1 MKYSKFPALLVA
13 CITMLYACS
22 SDSEDPT
29 PEPVPDTIAPE
40 VEFTIP
46 GNTTG
51 GSSSTET
58 PVISNQLIINVDAKD
73 AGGIA
78 KVEAFINDQKVG
90 EDTVAPYQITIDV
103 SSYASK
109 NASTGKFTDY
119 TLKITVT
126 DTSGNESSKE
136 RIIHIDNELPSI
148 TEVSLTSG
156 LVIGGNTNSITFS
169 VVDNEGLS
177 GVNIYINNELASE
190 IIDDKYEFNIN
201 TLDLP
206 DGENTLKIEAFD
218 LAYNTAIHEVTFLSD
233 NTGPL
238 IVPNT
243 VEEGQILDEEF
254 LMSISLSDKYSN
266 VTMVDVTLGDQNLL
280 TNAVDFPA
288 GTDGQVDFDLNPEN
302 YSTGEQILKIIA
314 FDTLGN
320 TSVTEIPVRILRL
333 LVTIAIPE
341 GYLSPNISSNHFAFV
356 SDMNGEPIDLEE
368 IFFETREVKL
378 YAEGEFNITKN
389 FVLTFASIV
398 GPVGDTSYLYSIMNL
413 TRENPGALELEVP
426 KRFSYNGEIPYP
438 INGFSASSQLYCFGK
453 DFSFSSSESGNTLIG
468 TSSPQNHSTGTEHIY
483 IYSYNSLNNDYRYQF
498 VPKPIPNG
506 FEINYEDF
514 TTDGLTDQSID
525 LSTFSNDGRSSL
537 AIFGYNND
545 VEFENDFQSQIWRS
559 GYGYQISQFPYRLN
573 GNFHGYSHDFIRG
586 NYRSFGAGLPSSQ
599 PVAPNWT
606 IDYTHNSNQIALNLT
621 GNDHTTGRI
630 LFNGGYDVQ
639 MPYEWQLEFNSQ
651 QETSITLP
659 KIPED
664 MQSFAINNHYQNASF
679 ELLHLELLKF
689 QGIDSYNEYITNIVK
704 TNKSFK
710 KTAFQ
715 FQSIF
720 KSEIDGYQPFTRS
733 SYFYNEW

>member
-1 MKYSKFPALLVA
+1 MKKFQLTSFLFSLVLL
-13 CITMLYACS
+13 LLSCS
-22 SDSEDPT
+22 SDSGDPA
-29 PEPVPDTIAPE
+29 PEPEPDVIAPT
-40 VEFTIP
+40 VTVQIA
-46 GNTTG
+46 GSTNNSTG
-51 GSSSTET
+51 EPS
-58 PVISNQLIINVDAKD
+58 VFSNQITIDISAQD
-73 AGGIA
+73 AGGVA

-90 EDTVAPYQITIDV
+90 EDNSAPFQLTIDLSNY
-103 SSYASK
+103 SSK
-109 NASTGKFTDY
+109 IPSTGKFQDY
-119 TLKITVT
+119 ILKIVAT
-126 DTSGNESSKE
+126 DTSGNEGVSE
-136 RIIHIDNELPSI
+136 QIIHIDNELPSI
-148 TEVSLTSG
+148 SEVSLSDRQ
-156 LVIGGNTNSITFS
+156 VIGGDTNTFTFTAS
-169 VVDNEGLS
+169 DNEGLS
-177 GVNIYINNELASE
+177 IVKIYINNELASE
-190 IIDDKYEFNIN
+190 ISNDLYEFNIN
-201 TLDLP
+201 TLDLS
-206 DGENTLKIEAFD
+206 DGENILKIEATD
-218 LAYNTAIHEVTFLSD
+218 LAENTTSHEVTFISD

-254 LMSISLSDKYSN
+254 LMSITLSDTYSN
-266 VTMVDVTLGDQNLL
+266 VTMFDVTLGEQNLL
-280 TNAVDFPA
+280 TSGVDFPS
-288 GTDGQVDFDLNPEN
+288 GTDGQVDFDMNPEN

-314 FDTLGN
+314 FDSLGN
-320 TSVTEIPVRILRL
+320 TSVMEIPVQILRL
-333 LVTIAIPE
+333 LVTITIPE
-341 GYLSPNISSNHFAFV
+341 GFLSPNIPSNHFAFA
-356 SDMNGEPIDLEE
+356 SEMNGEPIDVEE

-378 YAEGEFNITKN
+378 YAQGEFDTTQS
-389 FVLTFASIV
+389 FVLTYASVV
-398 GPVGDTSYLYSIMNL
+398 GPNRNTSYLYSIMNL

-426 KRFSYNGEIPYP
+426 KRFSFNGGIPYP
-438 INGFSASSQLYCFGK
+438 INGFASTSQLYCFGK
-453 DFSFSSSESGNTLIG
+453 DFSFSSSESGDTLLG
-468 TSSPQNHSTGTEHIY
+468 TSSPQNHPTGTEQIY

-514 TTDGLTDQSID
+514 TNDALTDQSID

-545 VEFENDFQSQIWRS
+545 MEYQNDFQSQIWRS

-573 GNFHGYSHDFIRG
+573 SNFYGYSHDFIRG
-586 NYRSFGAGLPSSQ
+586 NYRSFGVGLPPSQ

-606 IDYTHNSNQIALNLT
+606 IDYTYNNNQIALNLT

-689 QGIDSYNEYITNIVK
+689 QGIGSYNEYITNIVK

-720 KSEIDGYQPFTRS
+720 KSEIDGYQPFTRN